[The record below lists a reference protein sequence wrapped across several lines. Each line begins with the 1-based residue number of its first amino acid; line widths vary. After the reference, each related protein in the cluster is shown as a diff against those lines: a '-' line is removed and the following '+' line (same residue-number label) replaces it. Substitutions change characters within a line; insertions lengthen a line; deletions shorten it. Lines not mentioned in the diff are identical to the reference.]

1 MKEGKFM
8 DEGKIL
14 DHEGFVKLQEETL
27 NEAVDSL
34 FLFCN
39 GIRLDLDFL
48 PEEDIR
54 GRLKKSKR

>member
-1 MKEGKFM
+1 M